1 MSNSELERLQ
11 KELSE
16 IQDKI
21 AAVKAAEKSAQI
33 EAIKKLIAQYDIN
46 ASELGFKSGKR
57 GSPTVGATKRR
68 TDINIEAMISEA
80 RAAGKK
86 VYRNGSSYYIEG
98 SRGKK
103 PNWMAENPEQ
113 YLL

>member
-16 IQDKI
+16 IQGKI

-33 EAIKKLIAQYDIN
+33 ETIKKLIAQYDIT
-46 ASELGFKSGKR
+46 ASEIGFKSGKR
-57 GSPTVGATKRR
+57 GSPSVGATRKKS
-68 TDINIEAMISEA
+68 DVDVDAVISEA

-113 YLL
+113 YLI